1 MTSRLLIPVLCFFL
15 ASCAATKTTAPEP
28 GPDIPAVVETD
39 LPKGAGESIDEHL
52 FIPEPVEAETRAG
65 DESALIYDNVWEK
78 VVSDFS
84 LPACDERKE
93 SLVWANWYADH
104 DTYMA
109 RVMKRAQ
116 PWIYYIAQELEARNM
131 PGELALLPVVE
142 SAYDP
147 FAYSSGMALGTWQ
160 FIASTGKQYGLRQD
174 WWYDGRRDVWSSTQA
189 ALDYLEHLNK
199 KFDGDWLLALAGYN
213 SGENRVAREVK
224 KNLKKG
230 KPGDFWSIRLPKETK
245 GYVPKL
251 LGLSCLFR
259 NPDKYGIKLPK
270 APNQPVIAAVELQ
283 GQSDLVLISQFSE
296 VSIDVLFGLNP
307 GFSRWATSPE
317 GPWRIVLPLEAA
329 EKLQNRLDSDPT
341 PTLTVSYTHLTLP
354 TNA

>member
-142 SAYDP
+142 SAYHP
-147 FAYSSGMALGTWQ
+147 FSYSSGMALGRWQ
-160 FIASTGKQYGLRQD
+160 FIASTG
-174 WWYDGRRDVWSSTQA
+174 
-189 ALDYLEHLNK
+189 
-199 KFDGDWLLALAGYN
+199 
-213 SGENRVAREVK
+213 
-224 KNLKKG
+224 
-230 KPGDFWSIRLPKETK
+230 
-245 GYVPKL
+245 
-251 LGLSCLFR
+251 
-259 NPDKYGIKLPK
+259 
-270 APNQPVIAAVELQ
+270 NQ
-283 GQSDLVLISQFSE
+283 
-296 VSIDVLFGLNP
+296 
-307 GFSRWATSPE
+307 
-317 GPWRIVLPLEAA
+317 
-329 EKLQNRLDSDPT
+329 
-341 PTLTVSYTHLTLP
+341 
-354 TNA
+354 